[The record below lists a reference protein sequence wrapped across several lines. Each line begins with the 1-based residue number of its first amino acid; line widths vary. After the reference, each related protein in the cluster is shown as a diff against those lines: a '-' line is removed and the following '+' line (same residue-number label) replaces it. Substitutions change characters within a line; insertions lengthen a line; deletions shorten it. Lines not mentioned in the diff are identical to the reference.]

1 MQSAKDEIDRLLRAE
16 VGAVYDQVDGFHQV
30 RVTGYTDEGLIVLS
44 QVLPEQSAHTDKITL
59 IVFHE
64 WYERH
69 QG

>member
-30 RVTGYTDEGLIVLS
+30 RVTGYTDQGHIVI
-44 QVLPEQSAHTDKITL
+44 QMVEPEDTTHVDRLTL
-59 IVFHE
+59 LDFHW

-69 QG
+69 HG